1 MSLVLDGVIA
11 RAGFSQNVSLTI
23 EAGETVGIV
32 GRNGAGKS
40 TLLHTVAGLC
50 PLGSGSLSF
59 DGAVWDAPGQGTFV
73 VPERRGCAV
82 VFQDLRL
89 FPHMTCLDNVAFAL
103 QCAGVPR
110 GEAREAAAARME
122 SFGIASL
129 VSRRASDV
137 SGGEA
142 QRVALARSVVMVPK
156 VLLLDEPLSAVDAGA
171 RRELREF
178 VRHLLSDY
186 RGICLY
192 VTHSPDDLEG
202 IVDRT
207 HGFGSAPA

>member
-1 MSLVLDGVIA
+1 MSLVLDGVIS
-11 RAGFSQNVSLTI
+11 RAGFSQNVSLTV

-50 PLGSGSLSF
+50 PLESGSLSF
-59 DGAVWDAPGQGTFV
+59 DGAVWDSPGQGIFV

-89 FPHMTCLDNVAFAL
+89 FPHMTCLDNVAFSL
-103 QCAGVPR
+103 RCSGLHR
-110 GEAREAAAARME
+110 DEARELAATQME
-122 SFGIASL
+122 KLGIASL
-129 VSRRASDV
+129 VSRRASDL

-142 QRVALARSVVMVPK
+142 QRVALARSIVMVPK
-156 VLLLDEPLSAVDAGA
+156 VLLLDEPLTAVDAGA
-171 RRELREF
+171 RQELRGF

-186 RGICLY
+186 RGVCLY

-202 IVDRT
+202 VVDRT
-207 HGFGSAPA
+207 HAFGSGTA